1 MMSRLWSDSII
12 PVELRLFELVLPLKD
27 EFDRQQD
34 DPRHYPNEQ
43 ITVMGLM
50 AETTGLYFEWSIP

>member
-1 MMSRLWSDSII
+1 M
-12 PVELRLFELVLPLKD
+12 KD

-34 DPRHYPNEQ
+34 DPRPYYSNEQ
-43 ITVMGLM
+43 ITGMGLM